1 MKTGQPIQQ
10 YSIEHVIIYSS
21 LSKCRIWPKMLKSS
35 TTLVPSL
42 IGFYNQFTKDFSYD
56 LSYKF
61 DPVILTHKYE
71 KVMNKIEEKKKSFP

>member
-1 MKTGQPIQQ
+1 
-10 YSIEHVIIYSS
+10 
-21 LSKCRIWPKMLKSS
+21 MLKSS
-35 TTLVPSL
+35 TNLVPSL

-71 KVMNKIEEKKKSFP
+71 KVMNRIEEKKKSFPELFNAIENNDWNLINQLL